1 MAAAMGIMTACGAQG
16 GDADA
21 SEVANRQAGEAGQAE
36 ADLQGDG
43 SDQSAAGQDGNGNG
57 EDSQN
62 SGGQEAQGSNGQD
75 SGAQD
80 GSTTQDTPK
89 SDEGTQESE
98 SALPDYLQG
107 IDLTGPELIEHT
119 FEEVTVH
126 DPSVIKADGTWYVF
140 GSHLAGAKTD
150 DLMNWTLIDSDVKPD
165 NIIIPNAKEEMKEA
179 FEWARTDT
187 FWAPDVIQLADG
199 KFYMYYCNCEGA
211 SPLSAL
217 GIAVADNV
225 EGPYKD
231 LGIILKSGQDASTPD
246 EDGGVYDATI
256 EPNAVDPCVFFD
268 REGRLWM
275 VYGSYSGGIYILE
288 LNPDTG
294 FPLEPGYGK
303 KLLGGNHL
311 RIEAPYIL
319 YSPET
324 EYYYLFLSFGGLAAD
339 GGYNIRVCRSEN
351 PDGPYTDS
359 EGQDMTA
366 CKGPV
371 GSFFDDSTAGKY
383 GVKLMGNFSFP
394 YVEGENGKF
403 RSGYVSPGHNSAIYE
418 EETGQYF
425 LFFHTRFEGK
435 GEAHQVRVHQMFL
448 NEDGWPVVSPYRYTG
463 EKLEDLDESIIPG
476 PYKVFNHMH
485 NISSVTR
492 VSEDIVL
499 NPDHTISGSYEGTW
513 ELKDGHEAVIV
524 LNGIEY
530 RGEWIV
536 EWDQYGYKN
545 VVTFTALSDKG
556 YAVWGSGY
564 TAQ

>member
-1 MAAAMGIMTACGAQG
+1 MAAAVSILTACGAQEG
-16 GDADA
+16 T
-21 SEVANRQAGEAGQAE
+21 EAGGNAE
-36 ADLQGDG
+36 GRA
-43 SDQSAAGQDGNGNG
+43 
-57 EDSQN
+57 E
-62 SGGQEAQGSNGQD
+62 

-80 GSTTQDTPK
+80 AGTGQSGEDGGIGTEQEG
-89 SDEGTQESE
+89 EGTGGSE
-98 SALPDYLQG
+98 AGSDPDDQGDTLPDYLQG
-107 IDLTGPELIEHT
+107 VDLTGAELVEHT
-119 FEEVTVH
+119 FSDVSVH

-165 NIIIPNAKEEMKEA
+165 NVIIPNARQEMKEA
-179 FEWARTDT
+179 FDWAQTET

-199 KFYMYYCNCEGA
+199 KYYMYYCNCEGS

-225 EGPYKD
+225 EGPYRD
-231 LGIILKSGQDASTPD
+231 LGILLKSGQDAATPD
-246 EDGGVYDATI
+246 ENGDVYDATV
-256 EPNAVDPCVFFD
+256 EPNVVDPCVFFD
-268 REGRLWM
+268 KEGRLWM

-288 LNPDTG
+288 LDTQTG
-294 FPLEPGYGK
+294 RPLESGYGR

-324 EYYYLFLSFGGLAAD
+324 DYYYLFLSFGGLAAD

-351 PDGPYTDS
+351 PDGPYLDS
-359 EGQDMTA
+359 ESQDMIG

-371 GSFFDDSTAGKY
+371 GSFFDDSAAGKY

-403 RSGYVSPGHNSAIYE
+403 RNGYVSPGHNSAAYE

-463 EKLEDLDESIIPG
+463 EKLEELDESVIPG
-476 PYKVFNHMH
+476 AYKVLNHLH
-485 NISSVTR
+485 NISALTN

-499 NPDHTISGSYEGTW
+499 NADHTISGAYEGTW
-513 ELKDGHEAVIV
+513 ELKNGHEAVV
-524 LNGIEY
+524 TLNGIAY
-530 RGEWIV
+530 KGEWIV
-536 EWDQYGYKN
+536 EWDQFGYKN

-564 TAQ
+564 AAQ

>member
-1 MAAAMGIMTACGAQG
+1 MARGDDGAAT
-16 GDADA
+16 
-21 SEVANRQAGEAGQAE
+21 
-36 ADLQGDG
+36 
-43 SDQSAAGQDGNGNG
+43 QDGTG
-57 EDSQN
+57 QQA
-62 SGGQEAQGSNGQD
+62 QEA
-75 SGAQD
+75 
-80 GSTTQDTPK
+80 
-89 SDEGTQESE
+89 E
-98 SALPDYLQG
+98 SALPEYLRG
-107 IDLTGPELIEHT
+107 VDLTGAELVEHT
-119 FEEVTVH
+119 FSEVTVH
-126 DPSVIKADGTWYVF
+126 DPSVIKAGGTWYVF

-165 NIIIPNAKEEMKEA
+165 NTIIPNAKEEMKEA
-179 FEWARTDT
+179 FEWAKTDT

-199 KFYMYYCNCEGA
+199 RFYMYYCNCEGA

-225 EGPYKD
+225 EGPYQD
-231 LGIILKSGQDASTPD
+231 LGIILKSGQDAATPD

-256 EPNAVDPCVFFD
+256 EPNTVDPCVFFD
-268 REGRLWM
+268 KEGRLWM

-288 LNPDTG
+288 MDPDTG
-294 FPLEPGYGK
+294 FPLESGYGR

-351 PDGPYTDS
+351 PDGPYVDS
-359 EGQDMTA
+359 EGQDMIA
-366 CKGPV
+366 CKGPA
-371 GSFFDDSTAGKY
+371 GSFFDDSAAGKY

-394 YVEGENGKF
+394 HVEGENGKF

-425 LFFHTRFEGK
+425 LIFHTRFEGK

-448 NEDGWPVVSPYRYTG
+448 NEDGWPVVSPYRYAG
-463 EKLEDLDESIIPG
+463 ERLEDLDESVIPG

-485 NISSVTR
+485 DISSVTR
-492 VSEDIVL
+492 ASEDIVL
-499 NPDHTISGSYEGTW
+499 NPDHTVSGSYEGTW
-513 ELKDGHEAVIV
+513 ELKEGQEAVIV

-530 RGEWIV
+530 RGQWIV
-536 EWDQYGYKN
+536 EWDQYGYKD

>member
-1 MAAAMGIMTACGAQG
+1 MKKRWYLLGMAAAVSIMTACGARDG
-16 GDADA
+16 GDGAETKQ
-21 SEVANRQAGEAGQAE
+21 SNGSQAGEDVQE
-36 ADLQGDG
+36 KE
-43 SDQSAAGQDGNGNG
+43 SGQDGKETG
-57 EDSQN
+57 EE
-62 SGGQEAQGSNGQD
+62 SGGSGQEEN
-75 SGAQD
+75 
-80 GSTTQDTPK
+80 
-89 SDEGTQESE
+89 
-98 SALPDYLQG
+98 ALPDYLQG
-107 IDLTGPELIEHT
+107 IDLTGAELVNPA
-119 FEEVTVH
+119 FSDVTVH
-126 DPSVIKADGTWYVF
+126 DPSVIKVDGTWYVF

-165 NIIIPNAKEEMKEA
+165 NVIIPNAKEEMKEA

-187 FWAPDVIQLADG
+187 FWAPDVIRLADG
-199 KFYMYYCNCEGA
+199 KFYMYYCNCEGS

-217 GIAVADNV
+217 GIAVSDNV

-231 LGIILKSGQDASTPD
+231 LGIILKSGQDANTPD
-246 EDGGVYDATI
+246 EDGGVYDATV

-268 REGRLWM
+268 KEGRLWM

-288 LNPDTG
+288 MNPETG
-294 FPLEPGYGK
+294 FPLESGYGK

-324 EYYYLFLSFGGLAAD
+324 DYYYLFLSFGGLASD

-351 PDGPYTDS
+351 PDGPYLDS
-359 EGQDMTA
+359 EGQDMIE
-366 CKGPV
+366 CKGAA
-371 GSFFDDSTAGKY
+371 GSFFSDSTAAKY

-403 RSGYVSPGHNSAIYE
+403 RNGYVSPGHNSAIYE

-425 LFFHTRFEGK
+425 LFFHTRFEGR

-448 NEDGWPVVSPYRYTG
+448 NQDGWPVVSPYRYTG
-463 EKLEDLDESIIPG
+463 EKLEELDESIIAG
-476 PYKVFNHMH
+476 PYKVCNHRH
-485 NISSVTR
+485 DISAEIRTSK
-492 VSEDIVL
+492 DIVL
-499 NPDHTISGSYEGTW
+499 NPDHTISGEYEGTW
-513 ELKDGHEAVIV
+513 ELTNGHEAVIV

-530 RGEWIV
+530 KGEWIV
-536 EWDQYGYKN
+536 EWDQYGFKN